1 MAPGS
6 RSAYHDRPGAGSRR
20 PRRAFAMPSTPH
32 PTTDPTRMDEP
43 HRRAL
48 LDFAVSQTST
58 VFYIA
63 DIGTGRRTRF
73 ISDNVEW
80 LTGHPASAFTDQPG
94 YGTALL
100 HPDDRPAYFEA
111 INRVHEAG
119 ELTIEYRFRRKD
131 GAWAWIRDT
140 LRVVDTDGTGAMAV
154 VGCMLDVTAERE
166 AVARV
171 DTAEAVTRALLNSA
185 MDAILATD
193 GDGLVVE
200 FNPAAERMFGY
211 PRAAAL
217 GRPLADLIIPP
228 DYRERHAAGMRRFRE
243 SGDLIL
249 GNRRMEVEAMRA
261 DGSTFPAELTISA
274 TDAGPSQLVIGEVRD
289 ISERMAALNERR
301 RLIQLMTDAIES
313 LPDGFVV
320 SDSEDRI
327 LFCNSAFARSYD
339 RPPHAMVGLTPD
351 DVAPAFFR
359 HLRRFDGRLVEGDR
373 TLVPW
378 VAQRL
383 REVGG
388 KPIELELIDGSWREI
403 SRHRTSDGGS
413 VTLRADITDRK
424 RAELALRDSE
434 AMIRRILEAAPVT
447 VGMTRAEDGLILYES
462 PASRRLFLRDPIVG
476 DLSARSFFVEPAE
489 RERYV
494 ETLYREGGVDAFEAT
509 FRRTDGSQFSAAVS
523 ARLIDYQGE
532 KVVVSS
538 VFDLTERR
546 RVEAEMARQREALH
560 QSEKLSALGELLA
573 GVSHE
578 LNNPLSVVV
587 GQALLMRETATD
599 AKTAERA
606 RKIGEAADRCA
617 RIVRTFLAMARQQPT
632 ETRPVD
638 VNATIE
644 AALEVTGYML
654 RTADIDISLE
664 LTPLVPPILADPDQI
679 NQVVTNLIV
688 NAQHALAGAARPH
701 RLRLMTSHDRRTDR
715 VILKVSDNGN
725 GVPEAVASR
734 IFEPFF
740 TTKEVGH
747 GTGLGLAITHRIVE
761 AHGGSIALEETPG
774 GGATFVLQFPA
785 HSMPAR
791 RRTDGAATA
800 FGPALSVLVV
810 DDEPEVA
817 EIVSDVLTEA
827 GHRVAIATSGRAA
840 MEKLVYRR
848 YDVVL
853 SDVRMPDLDGPA
865 LYDLL
870 EDRYP
875 ELRDRVAFITGDTM
889 STAIRRFLDRCGR
902 PYLEKPVVPADLR
915 RLVAQLGGR
924 GADREGNV

>member
-1 MAPGS
+1 MAPGL

-20 PRRAFAMPSTPH
+20 LRRAFAMPSTPL
-32 PTTDPTRMDEP
+32 PKLDSSKMDEP

-48 LDFAVSQTST
+48 LDFAVSQSST

-63 DIGTGRRTRF
+63 DVGTGRRTRF

-80 LTGHPASAFTDQPG
+80 LTGHPATAFTGLPG

-111 INRVHEAG
+111 MNRVHEAG

-131 GAWAWIRDT
+131 DDWAWIRDT
-140 LRVVDTDGTGAMAV
+140 LRIVDTEGELAV
-154 VGCMLDVTAERE
+154 VGCMIDVTAEKE

-193 GDGLVVE
+193 DTGIVVE
-200 FNPAAERMFGY
+200 FNPAAERIFGY
-211 PRAAAL
+211 RRDEAL
-217 GRPLADLIIPP
+217 GRVLTELIIPP
-228 DYRERHAAGMRRFRE
+228 AFRERHAAGMRQFQK
-243 SGDLIL
+243 SGKLVL

-274 TDAGPSQLVIGEVRD
+274 TDAGPTRLVIGEVRD
-289 ISERMAALNERR
+289 ISERMAARDERR
-301 RLIQLMTDAIES
+301 RLIQLMIDAIES
-313 LPDGFVV
+313 LPDGFEI
-320 SDSEDRI
+320 SDADDRI
-327 LFCNSAFARSYD
+327 LFCNAAFARPYG
-339 RPPHAMVGLTPD
+339 RPQSELVGLEPED
-351 DVAPAFFR
+351 LAPEFFR
-359 HLRRFDGRLVEGDR
+359 HLRRFDGRLIEGDR
-373 TLVPW
+373 TQIPW
-378 VAQRL
+378 IAERL
-383 REVGG
+383 RDVGSR
-388 KPIELELIDGSWREI
+388 PIEIELTDGGWREI
-403 SRHRTSDGGS
+403 SRHPTSDGGV

-434 AMIRRILEAAPVT
+434 AMIRRLLEAAPVT

-476 DLSARSFFVEPAE
+476 DLSARSFFVDPEE
-489 RERYV
+489 CDRYV
-494 ETLYREGGVDAFEAT
+494 ETLGREGGVDAFEAT
-509 FRRTDGSQFSAAVS
+509 FRRTDGSEFSAAVS
-523 ARLIDYQGE
+523 ARLIEYQGQR
-532 KVVVSS
+532 VVVSS

-546 RVEAEMARQREALH
+546 RVEAEMNRQREALH
-560 QSEKLSALGELLA
+560 QSEKMSALGELLA

-617 RIVRTFLAMARQQPT
+617 RIVRTFLAMARQQPS
-632 ETRPVD
+632 EMRPVD

-644 AALEVTGYML
+644 TALEVTGYML
-654 RTADIDISLE
+654 RTADIDVSLE
-664 LTPLVPPILADPDQI
+664 LTPLVPPILADADQL

-688 NAQHALAGAARPH
+688 NGQHALAGAERPH

-715 VILKVSDNGN
+715 VIVKVSDNGK
-725 GVPEAVASR
+725 GVPDSVASR

-761 AHGGSIALEETPG
+761 AHGGGIELEKTPG
-774 GGATFVLQFPA
+774 GGATFVLSFPA
-785 HSMPAR
+785 HNLPAR
-791 RRTDGAATA
+791 QQGSAAGAML
-800 FGPALSVLVV
+800 GPTYSVLVV
-810 DDEPEVA
+810 DDEPDVA
-817 EIVSDVLTEA
+817 EIVSEVLTGS
-827 GHRVAIATSGRAA
+827 GHRVAVATSGRAA

-865 LYDLL
+865 LFELL
-870 EDRYP
+870 EERYP
-875 ELRDRVAFITGDTM
+875 ELLDRVAFVTGDTM
-889 STAIRRFLDRCGR
+889 SPPIRAFLDRCGR

-915 RLVAQLGGR
+915 KLVTRLGEEGGNGRDGGR
-924 GADREGNV
+924 

>member
-1 MAPGS
+1 
-6 RSAYHDRPGAGSRR
+6 
-20 PRRAFAMPSTPH
+20 MPSTPL
-32 PTTDPTRMDEP
+32 PRFDTPPMDEP

-48 LDFAVSQTST
+48 LDFAVRQSST

-80 LTGHPASAFTDQPG
+80 LTGHPAAAFTEQPG

-111 INRVHEAG
+111 MNRVHEVG
-119 ELTIEYRFRRKD
+119 ELSLEYRFRRKD
-131 GAWAWIRDT
+131 GDWAWIRDT
-140 LRVVDTDGTGAMAV
+140 LRVVDADGEMAV
-154 VGCMLDVTAERE
+154 VGCMVDVTAEKE

-193 GDGLVVE
+193 ETGIVVE
-200 FNPAAERMFGY
+200 FNPAAEKMFGY
-211 PRAAAL
+211 RREAAL

-228 DYRERHAAGMRRFRE
+228 QFRDEHAAGMRRFRE
-243 SGDLIL
+243 SGELTH
-249 GNRRMEVEAMRA
+249 GNRRMEVAAMRA

-274 TDAGPSQLVIGEVRD
+274 TDAGPTRLVIGEVRD
-289 ISERMAALNERR
+289 ISERMAARDERR
-301 RLIQLMTDAIES
+301 RLIQLMTDAMEG

-320 SDSEDRI
+320 SDADDRI
-327 LFCNSAFARSYD
+327 LFCNAAFARPYG
-339 RPPHAMVGLTPD
+339 RPQSELIGLTPD
-351 DVAPAFFR
+351 DVAPDFFR
-359 HLRRFDGRLVEGDR
+359 HLRRFDGRLIEGDR
-373 TLVPW
+373 TQVAW
-378 VAQRL
+378 VAERL

-388 KPIELELIDGSWREI
+388 RPIELELTDGSWREI
-403 SRHRTSDGGS
+403 SRHRMSDGGV

-434 AMIRRILEAAPVT
+434 AMIRRLLEAAPVT

-476 DLSARSFFVEPAE
+476 DLSARSFFVDPEE
-489 RERYV
+489 RDRYV
-494 ETLYREGGVDAFEAT
+494 EILYRDGGVDAFEAV
-509 FRRTDGSQFSAAVS
+509 FRRTDGSEFSAAVS
-523 ARLIDYQGE
+523 ARLIDYQGQR
-532 KVVVSS
+532 VVVSS

-546 RVEAEMARQREALH
+546 RVEAEMNRQREALH
-560 QSEKLSALGELLA
+560 QSEKMSALGELLA

-599 AKTAERA
+599 PKTAERA

-632 ETRPVD
+632 ETRAVD
-638 VNATIE
+638 VNASIE
-644 AALEVTGYML
+644 TALEVTGYML
-654 RTADIDISLE
+654 RTADIDVSLE
-664 LTPLVPPILADPDQI
+664 LTPLVPPILADPDQL
-679 NQVVTNLIV
+679 NQVITNLIV
-688 NAQHALAGAARPH
+688 NAQHALAGAERPH
-701 RLRLMTSHDRRTDR
+701 RLRLMTSHDRRTDQ
-715 VILKVSDNGN
+715 VIVKVSDNGK
-725 GVPEAVASR
+725 GVPDAVASR

-761 AHGGSIALEETPG
+761 AHGGGIELEKTPG
-774 GGATFVLQFPA
+774 GGATFVLTFPA
-785 HSMPAR
+785 HNAPAR
-791 RRTDGAATA
+791 FPAGGPGAAL
-800 FGPALSVLVV
+800 GPALSVLVV

-817 EIVSDVLTEA
+817 EIVSDVLTGS
-827 GHRVAIATSGRAA
+827 GHRVSIATSGRAA

-865 LYDLL
+865 LYELL
-870 EDRYP
+870 EERYP
-875 ELRDRVAFITGDTM
+875 ELLDRVAFVTGDTM
-889 STAIRRFLDRCGR
+889 SPPIRAFLEHCGR
-902 PYLEKPVVPADLR
+902 PFLEKPVVPADLR
-915 RLVAQLGGR
+915 KLVERLGRSGGSDRPGGR
-924 GADREGNV
+924 